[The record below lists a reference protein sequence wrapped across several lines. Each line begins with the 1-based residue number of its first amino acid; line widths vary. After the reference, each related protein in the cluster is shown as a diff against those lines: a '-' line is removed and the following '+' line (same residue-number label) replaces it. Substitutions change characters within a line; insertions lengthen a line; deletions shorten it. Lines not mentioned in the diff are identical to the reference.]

1 MVKLMKKLEL
11 EMIFSVVVGLREGS
25 EIEPL
30 QKVAILFTHGNDI
43 HAVLIR
49 NGF

>member
-11 EMIFSVVVGLREGS
+11 EMIFSVVVELREGN

-30 QKVAILFTHGNDI
+30 RKVAILFSHGNDI
-43 HAVLIR
+43 HAVLTR

>member
-1 MVKLMKKLEL
+1 MKELEL
-11 EMIFSVVVGLREGS
+11 ELELEIIFSVVVELREGS

-30 QKVAILFTHGNDI
+30 RKVAILFTHGNDI